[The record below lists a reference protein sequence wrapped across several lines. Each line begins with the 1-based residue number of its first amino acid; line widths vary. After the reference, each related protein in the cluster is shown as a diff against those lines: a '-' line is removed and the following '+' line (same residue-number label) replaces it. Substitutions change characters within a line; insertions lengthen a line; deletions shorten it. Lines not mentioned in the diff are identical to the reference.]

1 MENTTKKRRNKIF
14 YIGWH
19 IILAIIAIL
28 AFIGA
33 LRNTVNTNCFSI
45 ENVVSY
51 MGIIATTVGLVV
63 TGFFVL
69 LAIDMFSVDRTIK
82 SAKDKL
88 QKDITDFQNRK
99 KEYDKILK
107 DFAQSLS
114 EGLEVQIGLASSSGR
129 TNNPSLIQ
137 SLRLKRAR
145 LSYEYPML
153 EVLERIK
160 LLIDL
165 GNVGEIKDILPV
177 QNIIDN
183 PNEQKEIKIVAQKIL
198 EELKRKCGIV

>member
-1 MENTTKKRRNKIF
+1 MEDTTKKLRNKIF
-14 YIGWH
+14 YVGWH
-19 IILAIIAIL
+19 IILSIIAIL
-28 AFIGA
+28 AFIFA
-33 LRNTVNTNCFSI
+33 LKNTVHTCCFSV
-45 ENVVSY
+45 EKVMDY
-51 MGIIATTVGLVV
+51 MGVIATTVGLVI

-69 LAIDMFSVDRTIK
+69 LAIDMFSVDRNIK
-82 SAKDKL
+82 SAKEKL

-99 KEYDKILK
+99 KEHDIILR

-129 TNNPSLIQ
+129 TSNPSLIMH
-137 SLRLKRAR
+137 LRLKRAR

-153 EVLERIK
+153 ELLERIK

-177 QNIIDN
+177 QNIVNDK
-183 PNEQKEIKIVAQKIL
+183 NEPEEIKKVALKVV
-198 EELKRKCGIV
+198 EELKIKCGII